1 MADNG
6 NVGDGVVDNERNGI
20 DIGISDAASG
30 IEMIMTLGAF
40 YLSNS
45 WLLANDSETNT
56 NTITNT
62 NENTNENTNTNTNTH
77 GDDYD
82 TGSFLS
88 FR

>member
-1 MADNG
+1 MKHCIAGDGIDNG
-6 NVGDGVVDNERNGI
+6 
-20 DIGISDAASG
+20 ISNAASG
-30 IEMIMTLGAF
+30 IEMIMTLGAL

-45 WLLANDSETNT
+45 WLLANNTETNT
-56 NTITNT
+56 NT
-62 NENTNENTNTNTNTH
+62 NENENTNTNTH